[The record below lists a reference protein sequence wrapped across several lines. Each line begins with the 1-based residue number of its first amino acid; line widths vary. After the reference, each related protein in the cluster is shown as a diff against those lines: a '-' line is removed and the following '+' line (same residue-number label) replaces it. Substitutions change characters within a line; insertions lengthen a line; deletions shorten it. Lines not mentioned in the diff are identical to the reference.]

1 MRASMFDSCS
11 FTHQFKLNFEETKHV
26 AIGHFVS
33 SGDISA
39 GGHLRSLDCYPR
51 GKREEDKGEYLSIFL
66 QHESEYPRC

>member
-1 MRASMFDSCS
+1 MFDSCS

-39 GGHLRSLDCYPR
+39 GGHLSATPV
-51 GKREEDKGEYLSIFL
+51 GKEKRTRASTYLSSFNMRAT
-66 QHESEYPRC
+66 SG